1 MTLGCVSPGRGNYYL
16 KKFFSQNVVD
26 RPLASESLVK
36 MQIPNPTSDLINQS
50 LKGWDQ
56 EIYIFNKLSSVVIQ
70 H

>member
-1 MTLGCVSPGRGNYYL
+1 M
-16 KKFFSQNVVD
+16 VD